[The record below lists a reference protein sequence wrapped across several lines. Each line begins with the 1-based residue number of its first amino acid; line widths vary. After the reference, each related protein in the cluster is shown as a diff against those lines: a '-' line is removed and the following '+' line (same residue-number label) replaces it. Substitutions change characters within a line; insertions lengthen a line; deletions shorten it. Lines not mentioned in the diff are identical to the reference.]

1 MCLTLI
7 SSFCGSEL
15 SQMNT
20 NVRETRINFIS
31 YTLDLV
37 SFYDINTRSID
48 FPKAWVDLGP
58 DFYFPKVRELYKA
71 CRCQV
76 LQLMIH
82 NT

>member
-48 FPKAWVDLGP
+48 FPKAWVDQVQIFISRKCENFTKP
-58 DFYFPKVRELYKA
+58 AEA
-71 CRCQV
+71 RCY
-76 LQLMIH
+76 
-82 NT
+82 N

>member
-7 SSFCGSEL
+7 SSFFGSEL

-20 NVRETRINFIS
+20 NVPETRINFIS

-37 SFYDINTRSID
+37 LFHNVNTRSID
-48 FPKAWVDLGP
+48 FPKVWLDFNLGP

-71 CRCQV
+71 CRSQV
-76 LQLMIH
+76 LQLK
-82 NT
+82 